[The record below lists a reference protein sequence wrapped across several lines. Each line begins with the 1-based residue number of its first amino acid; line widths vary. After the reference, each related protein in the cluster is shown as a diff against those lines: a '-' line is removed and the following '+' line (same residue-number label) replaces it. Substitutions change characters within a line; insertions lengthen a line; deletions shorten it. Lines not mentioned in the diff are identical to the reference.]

1 MDTAGRKKLK
11 KWVFASLHTKD
22 MHAYIY
28 FIYNYMCLFNKQIVD
43 SRRKR
48 ENDIYK
54 Y

>member
-1 MDTAGRKKLK
+1 MDTAGRKK
-11 KWVFASLHTKD
+11 WRLHTKD
-22 MHAYIY
+22 MHAYI
-28 FIYNYMCLFNKQIVD
+28 FHIIMCLFNKYIVD